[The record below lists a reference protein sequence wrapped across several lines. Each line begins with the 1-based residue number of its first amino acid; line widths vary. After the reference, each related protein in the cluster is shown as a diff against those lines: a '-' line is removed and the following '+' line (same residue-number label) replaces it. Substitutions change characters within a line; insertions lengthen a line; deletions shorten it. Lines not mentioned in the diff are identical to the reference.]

1 MIYSNICRSI
11 SVVAFKHPDPAGVAV
26 PVAGEHCVRTS
37 SRDSWRVKHI
47 KWCHYIYILLF
58 IVIYIYIIYHISYI
72 IYHILYIVY
81 YMLYIVYYMLY
92 IIIYHILYIIY
103 DILHIVYYITYYTHI
118 IKYHCPILVDV
129 HTYPII

>member
-47 KWCHYIYILLF
+47 KWCHYIYI
-58 IVIYIYIIYHISYI
+58 IIYSDIYIYIIYHILYI
-72 IYHILYIVY
+72 IYCILYIICY
-81 YMLYIVYYMLY
+81 ILYIICYILY
-92 IIIYHILYIIY
+92 IIYHILYIIY